1 MNLKSFYIHYI
12 TKHNNYK
19 YDSKIIEARGNKI
32 SLLFSSILIIS
43 K

>member
-1 MNLKSFYIHYI
+1 MNNLQYTMLHNDELKSFYIHYI

-19 YDSKIIEARGNKI
+19 YDSKIIEARK
-32 SLLFSSILIIS
+32 